1 MATKLAKAALTGGHT
16 AGIYADMSIDGP
28 EIGTLVVI
36 IDRAKNLPNRKTMGK
51 QDPYCAARLGKEAK
65 KTETD
70 RRGGQTPKWDQE
82 LRFTVHDA
90 LDYHQLK
97 VSVFND
103 DKKTDLIGETWV
115 QLEIVLLPG
124 GGKSDAWHTL
134 NCRGRYAGEIRIE
147 LTYYDSRPRE
157 EKPDDTP
164 SASPIPRSDR
174 DSPMGSRQAKPVKR
188 RPLPANPTQSTS
200 QLVPSRGPRPLPGTS
215 ADSTFLPSMYRAQE
229 QVNMSTYA
237 PSNYDDSAQS
247 EVYADDY
254 RNGFQST
261 DRLEQREPD
270 AFSSNFAA
278 ALHERDYSTTES
290 EFRRNLPYP
299 SSPQDLQ
306 PSGQDE
312 PSYGGFDL
320 PELPPLTPRTN
331 RSSAAPTPKYYTP
344 ANSSPSYTLPQYD
357 RSPDAAQPYDHREPR
372 QSYQS
377 SQPHQPSPLRTQSTD
392 DSYGHEQIELYQGES
407 PRHHSAG
414 NALQV
419 QDYEPYNVQNDRV
432 LPPLPPMRS
441 GRSDGYH
448 DGPHN
453 HQQPLPAPLPIRHLK
468 GSNSGSALTLSY
480 AELPD
485 TNQRYSVSPSE
496 SNLSTLS
503 APLTSNY
510 SREYDDR
517 ISPRPPHQDPRRSAH
532 SERFPPLD
540 DHPTNAHSRSFPNTP
555 QSYGSRTSNGYETSR
570 NPNTFRQSH
579 HLSNQFGPGYETAES
594 YDKQAPRQSP
604 YANQTPPSQ
613 YGDRRNGWPNHG
625 DMARVH
631 RASAPIIK
639 PRAVSPDSRTPI
651 RKSVSPHPDSAPR
664 DSGSRGAPF
673 SPDSYE
679 QFNPNLGSA
688 KSINAPT
695 PKYNTPESIRE
706 AARDREKEEKL
717 KAGPIVDSSGR
728 VVDPSD
734 HLPAETWAPEP
745 EKKTPRKS
753 HQINVKFRHSPQGT
767 QSLPTS
773 AQRLPPRQPVMRPQP
788 IPPMTHAHSTNDVSP
803 TPVGRNRL
811 QKRNGPAPVHFNS
824 SPAVPMSYGTPPPQ
838 ALREHPNYGSYG
850 NSPSYARG
858 SPGGLP
864 PVPAKVPMGAEQED
878 WDVGGMEDEFSSI
891 DIGPGRPRRTQLR
904 YGG

>member
-1 MATKLAKAALTGGHT
+1 MHGQFLR
-16 AGIYADMSIDGP
+16 I
-28 EIGTLVVI
+28 
-36 IDRAKNLPNRKTMGK
+36 
-51 QDPYCAARLGKEAK
+51 K
-65 KTETD
+65 KHIANYY
-70 RRGGQTPKWDQE
+70 RDQE

-115 QLEIVLLPG
+115 QLEVVLLPG
-124 GGKSDAWHTL
+124 GGKNDAWHTL
-134 NCRGRYAGEIRIE
+134 NCKGRYAGEIRIE

-157 EKPDDTP
+157 EKPDDAS
-164 SASPIPRSDR
+164 SASPVPRSDR
-174 DSPMGSRQAKPVKR
+174 DYPMGSRQAKPVKR

-237 PSNYDDSAQS
+237 PSNFDDSAQS
-247 EVYADDY
+247 EVYTDEY
-254 RNGFQST
+254 RNGSHST
-261 DRLEQREPD
+261 ERLEQREPD
-270 AFSSNFAA
+270 TFSSNFAA
-278 ALHERDYSTTES
+278 SLHDRDYATHES
-290 EFRRNLPYP
+290 ESHRNLPYP
-299 SSPQDLQ
+299 SSPQDSQ
-306 PSGQDE
+306 PNGQDE
-312 PSYGGFDL
+312 SSYGGFDL

-331 RSSAAPTPKYYTP
+331 RSGAAPTPKYYTP
-344 ANSSPSYTLPQYD
+344 TNSSPSYTLPQYD
-357 RSPDAAQPYDHREPR
+357 RSPDAAQSYDHRESR
-372 QSYQS
+372 QPYQN
-377 SQPHQPSPLRTQSTD
+377 SQPYQPSPLRTQSMD
-392 DSYGHEQIELYQGES
+392 DSYAHEQIELYQGES

-414 NALQV
+414 DALQI
-419 QDYEPYNVQNDRV
+419 QDDEYYNVQTDRT

-441 GRSDGYH
+441 GRSDDYQ
-448 DGPHN
+448 DGPSSR
-453 HQQPLPAPLPIRHLK
+453 QQPLPAPLPIRHLR
-468 GSNSGSALTLSY
+468 GSNSGSTLTLSH
-480 AELPD
+480 AELPN

-510 SREYDDR
+510 AREYDDR
-517 ISPRPPHQDPRRSAH
+517 ISPHQPHQDPRTSTH

-540 DHPTNAHSRSFPNTP
+540 DRPTNAHSRSFPNTP
-555 QSYGSRTSNGYETSR
+555 QSYGSRTSNGYENPR
-570 NPNTFRQSH
+570 NQNTFRQSH
-579 HLSNQFGPGYETAES
+579 HLSNQFGPGYETADT
-594 YDKQAPRQSP
+594 YDRRAPRQSP
-604 YANQTPPSQ
+604 YDNRTPPSQ
-613 YGDRRNGWPNHG
+613 FRDQRTGWANHS
-625 DMARVH
+625 DMARAH

-639 PRAVSPDSRTPI
+639 PRAISPDPRTPI
-651 RKSVSPHPDSAPR
+651 RKSVSPQPDSTSR
-664 DSGSRGAPF
+664 ESRSGGLPF

-688 KSINAPT
+688 KSINAPA

-717 KAGPIVDSSGR
+717 QAGPIVDSSGR

-734 HLPAETWAPEP
+734 HLPADTWAPEP

-773 AQRLPPRQPVMRPQP
+773 AQRLPPRQPIVRPQP
-788 IPPMTHAHSTNDVSP
+788 IPPIAHAHSANDVSNISP
-803 TPVGRNRL
+803 TPAGRNRL

-824 SPAVPMSYGTPPPQ
+824 SPAVPISYGTPPSQ
-838 ALREHPNYGSYG
+838 ALREHPNYGYG

-858 SPGGLP
+858 SPGGPP
-864 PVPAKVPMGAEQED
+864 PVPAKVPMGAGQED
-878 WDVGGMEDEFSSI
+878 WDVGAMDDDFSRI

-904 YGG
+904 YGA

>member
-1 MATKLAKAALTGGHT
+1 MVKPGHFLRVEELMA
-16 AGIYADMSIDGP
+16 
-28 EIGTLVVI
+28 
-36 IDRAKNLPNRKTMGK
+36 NLYR
-51 QDPYCAARLGKEAK
+51 
-65 KTETD
+65 
-70 RRGGQTPKWDQE
+70 DQE

-115 QLEIVLLPG
+115 QLEVVLLPG
-124 GGKSDAWHTL
+124 GGKNDAWHTL
-134 NCRGRYAGEIRIE
+134 NCKGRYAGEIRIE

-157 EKPDDTP
+157 EKPDDVP

-247 EVYADDY
+247 EVYTEEY
-254 RNGFQST
+254 RNRSQSNE
-261 DRLEQREPD
+261 RLEQRESD
-270 AFSSNFAA
+270 TFSSNFAA
-278 ALHERDYSTTES
+278 ALHDRDYATPES
-290 EFRRNLPYP
+290 EPHRNLPYP
-299 SSPQDLQ
+299 SSPQDSQ
-306 PSGQDE
+306 PNGQGE
-312 PSYGGFDL
+312 SSYGGFDL

-372 QSYQS
+372 QPYQNSQPYQS
-377 SQPHQPSPLRTQSTD
+377 SPLRTQSMD
-392 DSYGHEQIELYQGES
+392 DSYGQEQMELYRGES

-414 NALQV
+414 DALQI
-419 QDYEPYNVQNDRV
+419 QDYEPYSVQTDRTLPL
-432 LPPLPPMRS
+432 LPPTRS
-441 GRSDGYH
+441 GRSDDYR
-448 DGPHN
+448 DGLN
-453 HQQPLPAPLPIRHLK
+453 SRQQPLPAPLPIRHLR
-468 GSNSGSALTLSY
+468 GSNSGSALTLSH
-480 AELPD
+480 AELPS

-496 SNLSTLS
+496 SNLSALS

-510 SREYDDR
+510 AREYDDR
-517 ISPRPPHQDPRRSAH
+517 ISPHQQHQDPRRSTH
-532 SERFPPLD
+532 SERFPLLD
-540 DHPTNAHSRSFPNTP
+540 NRATTAHSRSFPNSP
-555 QSYGSRTSNGYETSR
+555 QSYNSRTSNGYENSR
-570 NPNTFRQSH
+570 NQSTFRQNH
-579 HLSNQFGPGYETAES
+579 HLSNQFGPGYETADV
-594 YDKQAPRQSP
+594 YDRRAPCQSP
-604 YANQTPPSQ
+604 YDNQTPPSQ
-613 YGDRRNGWPNHG
+613 SRDQRSGWANPG
-625 DMARVH
+625 DMARAH

-639 PRAVSPDSRTPI
+639 PRAISPDPRTPS
-651 RKSVSPHPDSAPR
+651 RKSVSPQPDSASREPR
-664 DSGSRGAPF
+664 SGGVPF

-688 KSINAPT
+688 KSINAPA

-717 KAGPIVDSSGR
+717 QAGPIVDSSGR

-734 HLPAETWAPEP
+734 HLPADTWAPEP

-773 AQRLPPRQPVMRPQP
+773 AQRFPPSQPIVRPQP
-788 IPPMTHAHSTNDVSP
+788 VPPIAHAHSASDVSNISP
-803 TPVGRNRL
+803 MPAGRNRL
-811 QKRNGPAPVHFNS
+811 QKRNGPAPVYFNS
-824 SPAVPMSYGTPPPQ
+824 SPAVPVSYGTPPLQ
-838 ALREHPNYGSYG
+838 ALREHPNYGYG
-850 NSPSYARG
+850 NSPLNARG
-858 SPGGLP
+858 SPGGPP
-864 PVPAKVPMGAEQED
+864 PVPAKVPVGAGQED
-878 WDVGGMEDEFSSI
+878 WDVGAMDDDFSRI

-904 YGG
+904 YGA